1 MKNIILLMLVLTSL
15 ISKGQR
21 VGSSPDY
28 IKALTSEWKG
38 ERFADGRPKVSDAIL
53 ARLKN
58 ISMEEAWGVLR
69 NKGYHNQYEGNW
81 EILLP
86 DSAMTGRVVTAQYI
100 PLRPDLQNY
109 VKEQGKLENRAQ
121 KGGT

>member
-1 MKNIILLMLVLTSL
+1 MKKKLIASLFLVYCCLNSFA
-15 ISKGQR
+15 QR

-58 ISMEEAWGVLR
+58 ISIEEAWGVLR
-69 NKGYHNQYEGNW
+69 NKGYLNQFEGEW
-81 EILLP
+81 QVIWP
-86 DSAMTGRVVTAQYI
+86 DSAMTGRGVTAQYM
-100 PLRPDLQNY
+100 PLGPDFQ
-109 VKEQGKLENRAQ
+109 
-121 KGGT
+121 T